1 MEERRLLVA
10 VALSFVALTAFR
22 LLYPSPPPPAPGAAQ
37 ATASAPAG
45 PGAGQVPAAPPAEA
59 RAARPAPVA
68 SPSPA
73 AVEPVVVGEREERV
87 EVTGPAIEV
96 AFSTRGARLLSW
108 RLRQYLDRRG
118 RPEEMVPASGP
129 GAEPL
134 DLETGDAALD
144 ERLRQALFVASLPAL
159 ELTGGKGEIRF
170 FFSSQGLSAEKVL
183 RFERDGYLVGVRTVV
198 RRQGQELPHRV
209 IWGPGLGN
217 PTPEER
223 EVQGYHPPQGV
234 AYSRAGAE
242 RLVAAKQLEP
252 PRSLAAP
259 QWAGIEG
266 QYFAALWIP
275 GGGTV
280 TLARKDV
287 PARGDA
293 PAEPLPVASAEAGAG
308 QELLLFVGPK
318 DHGRLKALGHELD
331 HVVPVGEWIGPL
343 VVPLMA
349 LVRWVHGYTGNYGW
363 AIVLLTVLINVA
375 LAPMRHYSIAN
386 GLKMAQIAPEMRAI
400 QERYRKL
407 PMLDPKRQEMNEEIA
422 QLYARHGMSMGTQ
435 MMVGCLPLLLTM
447 PFLFA
452 FYRVLSVSIDLRG
465 APFLWIPDLSHR
477 DPLYL
482 TPILMGVSML
492 IMQKTMPSNMDPA
505 QQRIMLMM
513 PLIFTVMLFA
523 APAGL
528 NLYWFASNLCSIVQ
542 QGVTL
547 RLVKSRPAVTV
558 VDKGRKR

>member
-22 LLYPSPPPPAPGAAQ
+22 LLYPSPPAPAPGAARP
-37 ATASAPAG
+37 AEVASAQPAAPAG
-45 PGAGQVPAAPPAEA
+45 QAPAAAPLA
-59 RAARPAPVA
+59 RPTPQASPTPAPV
-68 SPSPA
+68 
-73 AVEPVVVGEREERV
+73 EPTVVGEREERV
-87 EVTGPAIEV
+87 EVSGPAVEV
-96 AFSTRGARLLSW
+96 AFNTRGARLLSW

-118 RPEEMVPASGP
+118 RPEEMVPASGA
-129 GAEPL
+129 GAAPL
-134 DLETGDAALD
+134 DLETGDVAID
-144 ERLRQALFVASLPAL
+144 ERLRQALFVASVPTLAL
-159 ELTGGKGEIRF
+159 SGGQGHIRF
-170 FFSSQGLSAEKVL
+170 YFASEGLSAEKDL
-183 RFERDGYLVGVRTVV
+183 RFERDGYLVTVRTSV
-198 RRQGQELPHRV
+198 RRKGQEVPHRV

-217 PTPEER
+217 PTAEER

-234 AYSRAGAE
+234 ALSGAGVE
-242 RLVAAKQLEP
+242 RFEAAKQLAS
-252 PRSLAAP
+252 PRALSGP
-259 QWAGIEG
+259 RWAGVES
-266 QYFAALWIP
+266 QYFAALWLP
-275 GGGTV
+275 GGGSV
-280 TLARKDV
+280 TLAKADI
-287 PARGDA
+287 PARGEEA
-293 PAEPLPVASAEAGAG
+293 AQQLPVAAAQAATG
-308 QELLLFVGPK
+308 QDLELFVGPK
-318 DHGRLKALGHELD
+318 DHGRLKGLGRELE
-331 HVVPVGEWIGPL
+331 HVVPVGDWIGPL
-343 VVPLMA
+343 VVPLIS

-363 AIVLLTVLINVA
+363 AIVLLTVLINLA

-386 GLKMAQIAPEMRAI
+386 GLRMAQIAPEMRAI

-492 IMQKTMPSNMDPA
+492 IMQKMMPSNMDPA

-542 QGVTL
+542 QGVTM
-547 RLVKSRPAVTV
+547 RLVKARPAVTV
-558 VDKGRKR
+558 VEKGRKR

>member
-10 VALSFVALTAFR
+10 VALSFMALTAFR
-22 LLYPSPPPPAPGAAQ
+22 LLYPTAPPPAPAGAKPTPGAS
-37 ATASAPAG
+37 AAPAASAP
-45 PGAGQVPAAPPAEA
+45 QRSVPEPSPTPAPPE
-59 RAARPAPVA
+59 PA
-68 SPSPA
+68 
-73 AVEPVVVGEREERV
+73 VVGLQEDRI
-87 EVTGPAIEV
+87 EVVGGAIEA
-96 AFSTRGARLLSW
+96 AFNTRGARLLSW
-108 RLRQYLDRRG
+108 RLKQYPDRRG

-129 GAEPL
+129 GPVPL
-134 DLETGDAALD
+134 DLETGDASLD
-144 ERLRQALFVASLPAL
+144 EQLRQALFVASVAELRL
-159 ELTGGKGEIRF
+159 EAGRGDLRF
-170 FFSSQGLSAEKVL
+170 NFASRGLAVEKRL
-183 RFERDGYLVGVRTVV
+183 RFEQDGYLVAVQTRV
-198 RRQGQELPHRV
+198 RRDGQDVPHRV

-217 PTPEER
+217 ATAEER
-223 EVQGYHPPQGV
+223 DVQGYHPPQGV
-234 AYSRAGAE
+234 AYADHTVE
-242 RLVAAKQLEP
+242 RFVTAKQLETVRALP
-252 PRSLAAP
+252 AP
-259 QWAGIEG
+259 HWAGIES
-266 QYFAALWIP
+266 QYFAALWLP
-275 GGGTV
+275 AGAGV
-280 TLARKDV
+280 TLSRSDV

-293 PAEPLPVASAEAGAG
+293 PAQQLPVAAAASGG
-308 QELLLFVGPK
+308 GRDLLLFVGPK
-318 DHGRLKALGHELD
+318 DHARLKSLGYELE
-331 HVVPVGEWIGPL
+331 HVVPVGDWIGPL
-343 VVPLMA
+343 VVPLMG
-349 LVRWVHGYTGNYGW
+349 LVRWVHGYVGNYGW
-363 AIVLLTVLINVA
+363 AIVLLTVLINLA

-386 GLKMAQIAPEMRAI
+386 GLKMAQIGPEMRAI

-422 QLYARHGMSMGTQ
+422 ALYARHGMSMSTQ

-492 IMQKTMPSNMDPA
+492 LMQKMMPSTMDPA

-547 RLVKSRPAVTV
+547 HLLKARPASAAE
-558 VDKGRKR
+558 KGRKR